1 MAQFF
6 KVIVSFLFFISYVE
20 GGMEKKV
27 ALVIAHEGY
36 QPIEYCKTRQEL
48 ETAGIFVVTVS
59 DKEGTKVECFGEI
72 EPEVISMTVK
82 NFLNEDFNDFAGV
95 FLIGGGGALDCL
107 DNEDTYQLMRKV
119 KEAGLYYGAI
129 CISPRILYHAGLIND
144 KTITGWNGDG
154 KLEKVCPDSNVVDK
168 DVFVDGRLIT
178 GRDPHATEAFG
189 QAIVNALK

>member
-1 MAQFF
+1 MTLFV
-6 KVIVSFLFFISYVE
+6 KSILSIFFIWCVE
-20 GGMEKKV
+20 GGMDKKV
-27 ALVIAHEGY
+27 ALIIAHEGY

-48 ETAGIFVVTVS
+48 ENADIAVFTVS
-59 DKEGTKVECFGEI
+59 DKAGTMVECFGEI
-72 EPEVISMTVK
+72 EPEAVSMTVK
-82 NFLNEDFNDFAGV
+82 NFLNEDLNNFAGV

-154 KLEKVCPDSNVVDK
+154 KLQEECPDSNVEDK
-168 DVFVDGRLIT
+168 DVVVDGKLIT
-178 GRDPHATEAFG
+178 GRDPHAAEAFG
-189 QAIVNALK
+189 KAVVAALK